1 MTIARPVAALRGQRN
16 FRVAFAAQSGAVGT
30 SGKPQATQPLIQR
43 MFLQARLDLTEP
55 ADQEVYPTWIVL
67 IRRSAPCKAAKPSGM
82 AWLPRVRV
90 IFVTLGQT
98 ILWVSRQ
105 HHDGAVEA
113 PLAWPGRVGGRD
125 RSVGGGDRA
134 AQVGPVG

>member
-67 IRRSAPCKAAKPSGM
+67 IQMRPLCRVFIGIALLRDRS
-82 AWLPRVRV
+82 
-90 IFVTLGQT
+90 FVTLRMGQPIGFSSQART
-98 ILWVSRQ
+98 IYDKPLGLASRRCFT
-105 HHDGAVEA
+105 GMA
-113 PLAWPGRVGGRD
+113 RCFY
-125 RSVGGGDRA
+125 RA
-134 AQVGPVG
+134 RAQ